1 MNKNNFSIIMNKIEF
16 YCIMY
21 VQSSNYVNAFF
32 YRNKIHSL
40 LFDRLCRVIDIY
52 HINRAYIVI

>member
-1 MNKNNFSIIMNKIEF
+1 MNKIEF